1 MHLISAIRFG
11 EISPRWQNVKSLEQ
25 YLEGQFSYRQ
35 NFEPTLAKNM
45 PLGHFYSCKWPNIKI
60 AISYLVTMDLTVTEL
75 GALKPIFLRI
85 FYASGDP

>member
-11 EISPRWQNVKSLEQ
+11 EISPRWQNVKNLEQ

-75 GALKPIFLRI
+75 GALIPIFLRI
-85 FYASGDP
+85 FYAS